1 MSPAYKTVMLTLLP
15 EAQVRSAASPATA
28 MAIAITRNFGG
39 RLTIDFLSPQPAWI
53 PYSLV
58 TDMPGQML
66 AEQTRKL
73 EAQAHASIDLAASAA
88 RQAGIDPEAQLISLD
103 FLALVGRAALR
114 AQLQDVVVVDAGG
127 SSLRDEREIVEALLF
142 RSGRPVIRV
151 PATSPG
157 TLPSKV
163 LVAWDGSVPAVR
175 AVREALP
182 MLHQAGDVQIV
193 TVRGEKDVS
202 NIQPAEKLVGYL
214 SAHGI
219 SASETVLTAARR
231 NVADALR
238 NHALDQGADLLVM
251 GAYAH
256 SRMQQAVLGGVTSEL
271 LNDSPIPLLLA
282 H

>member
-15 EAQVRSAASPATA
+15 EAEARSAASPATA
-28 MAIAITRNFGG
+28 LAIAITTHFEG

-66 AEQTRKL
+66 AEQARKL
-73 EAQAHASIDLAASAA
+73 EGQAHASMELAATAA
-88 RQAGIDPEAQLISLD
+88 RSAGIDPETQLVSLD

-151 PATSPG
+151 PASCTGS
-157 TLPSKV
+157 LPKKV
-163 LVAWDGSVPAVR
+163 LIAWDGSVPAVR

-182 MLHQAGDVQIV
+182 MLHGAAEVQVV

-202 NIQPAEKLVGYL
+202 NIQPADKLVRYL
-214 SAHGI
+214 SAQGI
-219 SASETVLTAARR
+219 AASETVLTAARR

-238 NHALDQGADLLVM
+238 NHALDQGVDLLVM

-271 LNDSPIPLLLA
+271 LNDSPVPLLLA